1 MSHRNLISRIGIRTV
16 VGFFTVQWNGASVVG
31 KGKEEKFIF
40 LTKWDVFMSF
50 LGLNIKNVM
59 VQYSLQIETK
69 KINNFS
75 SIFE

>member
-1 MSHRNLISRIGIRTV
+1 
-16 VGFFTVQWNGASVVG
+16 VG

-50 LGLNIKNVM
+50 LGVNIKNVM
-59 VQYSLQIETK
+59 VQYSLQTETK